1 MIRQKEARDIIMKLL
16 NEHGQLKKRK
26 KKKEE
31 DAGEEGRRE
40 TNQFCITNQNIKCK
54 YLGRELSLIG
64 RSIKKKGNNKQMK
77 SMSLG
82 KKKKKKEETKTAD
95 QIWAFRST
103 HLSRQTKYGSLSY
116 KTGGLRGFNILFFS
130 PFFTF
135 FFFFFCSITG
145 K

>member
-1 MIRQKEARDIIMKLL
+1 MKLL

-26 KKKEE
+26 KRKKRKE

-82 KKKKKKEETKTAD
+82 KKKKKKKEETKTAD
-95 QIWAFRST
+95 QI
-103 HLSRQTKYGSLSY
+103 
-116 KTGGLRGFNILFFS
+116 
-130 PFFTF
+130 
-135 FFFFFCSITG
+135 
-145 K
+145 